1 MWLNKEQIPLF
12 PDPQEAEPSQP
23 GSFDYVVKRQR
34 RKTLALH
41 VLTDGSVE
49 VRAPKWVS
57 KRAIA
62 EFVEERSEWVIEQRQ
77 HYLDKQQLNPQ
88 FCQGAYHAYL
98 GELFVLEISQ
108 SSRASVSMI
117 DGVLLVR
124 VKDPKDKGQ
133 VKDALEHWYA
143 KQAKL
148 VLPERLAYCYQQLPI
163 DILDYRPMPELKLRK
178 MRSRWGS
185 CSSQGVVTLNTLL
198 MQYAPDCIDYVV
210 FHELCHLWEFNHSKA
225 FYRLMDRVM
234 PSWESYKGVL
244 DNVD

>member
-1 MWLNKEQIPLF
+1 MDNDQIPLF
-12 PDPQEAEPSQP
+12 SEQAESDAPSLEN
-23 GSFDYVVKRQR
+23 FDYVVKRQR
-34 RKTLALH
+34 RKTIALH

-57 KRAIA
+57 KKAIA
-62 EFVEERSEWVIEQRQ
+62 EFVEERSGWVIEQRV
-77 HYLDKQQLNPQ
+77 HYLEKAALSPQ
-88 FCQGAYHAYL
+88 YCSGAYHDYL
-98 GELFVLEISQ
+98 GEPFILEVV
-108 SSRASVSMI
+108 SSTRSSVSMV

-124 VKDPKDKGQ
+124 VKEPMDKVQ
-133 VKDALEHWYA
+133 VKSALEHWYA
-143 KQAKL
+143 RQAKII
-148 VLPERLAYCYQQLPI
+148 LPERLAYCYQQLPI
-163 DILDYRPMPELKLRK
+163 EILDYRPMPELKLRK

-234 PSWESYKGVL
+234 PSWQSYKGVL